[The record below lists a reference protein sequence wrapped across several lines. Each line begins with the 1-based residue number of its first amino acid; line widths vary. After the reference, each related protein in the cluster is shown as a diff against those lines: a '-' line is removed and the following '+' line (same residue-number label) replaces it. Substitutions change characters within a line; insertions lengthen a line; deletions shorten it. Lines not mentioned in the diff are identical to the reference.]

1 MNSLRVPLITQ
12 LLVHKHHIECAFVVD
27 YVVAAFFDQ
36 IESILDFKLY
46 LRIVCP

>member
-1 MNSLRVPLITQ
+1 MNSLRVTFITQ

-27 YVVAAFFDQ
+27 NVVAAFIDQ
-36 IESILDFKLY
+36 SESILHFKLY